1 VQCRGGTTHV
11 DAKTGES
18 SRAEGEKLYGKI
30 MVWCKTLKEL
40 METQEFIMFCRA
52 MIIKADE
59 MGMLGTLGG
68 SRKRKAVEQVEEIE
82 AVVLE
87 DVDFGIVAV

>member
-1 VQCRGGTTHV
+1 
-11 DAKTGES
+11 
-18 SRAEGEKLYGKI
+18 
-30 MVWCKTLKEL
+30 
-40 METQEFIMFCRA
+40 

-87 DVDFGIVAV
+87 DVDFGFVAV